1 MLVLSLGEPVLSKG
15 NFAGVGVFTT
25 FYNHKST
32 SKFLCGL
39 LLSLLMVSS
48 VLVNPEYAFSN
59 TPLSLEVKLKRIDN
73 SLISGQTVE
82 LCHQGSGEWVC
93 DDTESTSGTDGT
105 LTASLQLPNDSGP
118 VLINAGGPG
127 TDYSRNSVLVFF
139 RNGNISSTPE
149 LTLASTSWITV
160 NVSVL
165 DSGTPVSNEWV
176 RLSILEQTDDFWIES
191 AQTNDIGIAT
201 FKIDETRYE
210 ERYSEVD
217 NRSVIA
223 KFGQFGSKYN
233 YAQTPITLDGSGLPV
248 PNQQV
253 TLNTS
258 SVLYALSGTVT
269 DFDHTVGTPSLFAN
283 RKMCL
288 RYSDPGTSRGV
299 ERDFETNSAGIYSV
313 SQVTNRTVSFQ
324 PFPCGGQDNWRT
336 YDDIPNRTVTVTDS
350 LATLNFQVTR
360 TRIKVKVT
368 HQDGVPAAFVYVGID
383 GLYEDF
389 EPQDRKVELTDA
401 EGFATFTGL
410 LENKPYEVSFRES
423 DREYEAPRFEDK
435 VLATTLTTGG
445 MNSVNGT
452 IPVLQLDQLEPFP
465 DLPVSLEGTVFG
477 AGGIPIANA
486 EVEASASYGNEPNEY
501 VNYKVR
507 TDKFG
512 KYNIGSLPYGSI
524 RVEVSASRFRSFER
538 MIHTSIDDLDDN
550 DVPVSGEYEDIN
562 FRIRPSASGSLEY
575 SGVLRDS
582 SGIPIPDMEL
592 ILNYPMA
599 SGGDIQRQWTDT
611 DGRFVFSRL
620 TSGQYSIFPELG
632 GRDFAWTTWTA
643 NVSPG
648 SFPQNA
654 SLVLMAKNEANS
666 GNQAR
671 ISGRVVEYLDTAGP
685 TGAEPIEGVCV
696 EVYPTQ
702 GGSGTLA
709 TTNANGNWSASGL
722 VEGEEYLVGT
732 PSQCPGEESQLEIFN
747 FPSNYELPQQNLST
761 VEAQADF
768 VVRHQWSFMEVSSSG
783 TGSITGR
790 IKDGENYSNL
800 SGVQVRLERI
810 RGGIE
815 IQPVFSDDR
824 GEYSFENLPAGD
836 YLLIIEGSFIGDNE
850 YQESTV
856 SVDVRGVPNRVNAV
870 LSRTS
875 SEPFTGIASGIVR
888 DEFLELHEK
897 GRVEVYDLTNPGF
910 WRTAETN
917 QFGEFQIEGL
927 PVDKLLSYRVIPFWS
942 EIARFIGTFRIPPAE
957 DESAEINL
965 DVDLDVGSSI
975 SGHVFNIPQGPFT
988 QPIIAELLQQVGESV
1003 QVVNSAEV
1011 NRVTGL
1017 YEIGQVPLGSYLIR
1031 FTQNP
1036 AGSYSESSMEE
1047 SISMKPVYWNGSR
1060 LGTTSLDE
1068 ADQIDIVSEGQAVV
1082 SKNVTFSRGAS
1093 LQGTLSVATASGI
1106 APLTG
1111 SRSVFVD
1118 LYMETSDE
1126 DWQLLTSSEISGSSN
1141 YEYKFVGLAGG
1152 IYKMHFIDSR
1162 RGNNALTSN
1171 FALDIEIVDGVPR
1184 IINHVM
1190 SAAAPETSAEA
1201 FDLDDLG
1208 AEFLEQLKDEIA
1220 LSPDAAPGST
1230 LEIFVGSEFA
1240 GEFVSAFANSTP
1252 VLLGDWKQVDS
1263 RGYIT
1268 VTIPTTLPAGSH
1280 RIAAQDSRGVVFGWA
1295 PISIN
1300 AADSVSANPAPKP
1313 AAAKA
1318 KPASPKSS
1326 DDSEP
1331 EGEKKETAKEE
1342 EIVAAPTA
1350 GESSNSD
1357 WLFPLAAGFLM
1368 MVVAGSAWVLRS
1380 RRRSFSRK

>member
-1 MLVLSLGEPVLSKG
+1 MLVLSLGEPGLSKG
-15 NFAGVGVFTT
+15 NFAGVGMFTT
-25 FYNHKST
+25 FYNHKSK
-32 SKFLCGL
+32 SKFLFGL

-48 VLVNPEYAFSN
+48 VLVNPESAFSN
-59 TPLSLEVKLKRIDN
+59 TPLSLEVKLKRTDN

-93 DDTESTSGTDGT
+93 DDTESTSGADGS
-105 LTASLQLPNDSGP
+105 LTESLQLPNDSGP

-139 RNGNISSTPE
+139 RNGNISSPPE

-160 NVSVL
+160 NVLVL

-191 AQTNDIGIAT
+191 AQTNGTGIAT

-217 NRSVIA
+217 NGSVIA

-233 YAQTPITLDGSGLPV
+233 YAQTPITLHGSGLPV
-248 PNQQV
+248 ANQQV
-253 TLNTS
+253 TLDTS

-299 ERDFETNSAGIYSV
+299 ERDLETNSDGFYSV

-383 GLYEDF
+383 GLYEGF

-654 SLVLMAKNEANS
+654 SLVLMGKNEANS

-942 EIARFIGTFRIPPAE
+942 EIARFIGTFTIPPAE

-965 DVDLDVGSSI
+965 DVDLDEGSSI
-975 SGHVFNIPQGPFT
+975 SGHVFSIPQGPFT
-988 QPIIAELLQQVGESV
+988 QPIIAELLQQVGEAV

-1017 YEIGQVPLGSYLIR
+1017 YEIGQVPLGRYLIR

-1060 LGTTSLDE
+1060 LGTTFLDE

-1106 APLTG
+1106 TPLTG

-1208 AEFLEQLKDEIA
+1208 AEFLEQLRDEIA

-1240 GEFVSAFANSTP
+1240 GDFVSAFANSTP

-1300 AADSVSANPAPKP
+1300 APDSVSANPAPKP

-1331 EGEKKETAKEE
+1331 DEDKKETATEK
-1342 EIVAAPTA
+1342 EIVATPVA

-1380 RRRSFSRK
+1380 RRGSFSGK

>member
-1 MLVLSLGEPVLSKG
+1 MV
-15 NFAGVGVFTT
+15 TT
-25 FYNHKST
+25 FYNHKSK
-32 SKFLCGL
+32 SKFLFGL

-48 VLVNPEYAFSN
+48 VLINPESAFSN
-59 TPLSLEVKLKRIDN
+59 TPLSLEVKLKGTD
-73 SLISGQTVE
+73 SSPISGQTVE

-93 DDTESTSGTDGT
+93 DVDTDNTSGPDGS

-139 RNGNISSTPE
+139 RNGNVSSPPE

-160 NVSVL
+160 NVRVL

-176 RLSILEQTDDFWIES
+176 RLSILEQPDDFWIES
-191 AQTNDIGIAT
+191 AQTNGSGIAT

-217 NRSVIA
+217 NGSVIA
-223 KFGQFGSKYN
+223 KFGQFGSEYT
-233 YAQTPITLDGSGLPV
+233 YAQTSITLAGSGLPV
-248 PNQQV
+248 DGQQV

-258 SVLYALSGTVT
+258 FVLYELSGTVT

-299 ERDFETNSAGIYSV
+299 ERDFETNSAGFYSV
-313 SQVTNRTVSFQ
+313 SRVTNRTVSFQ

-368 HQDGVPAAFVYVGID
+368 DQEGLPAAFVYVGID
-383 GLYEDF
+383 WLDVEF

-401 EGFATFTGL
+401 QGFATFTGL
-410 LENKPYEVSFRES
+410 LENEPYEVSFRES
-423 DREYEAPRFEDK
+423 DREYEAPRFQDK

-452 IPVLQLDQLEPFP
+452 IPVLQLDKREPFP

-477 AGGIPIANA
+477 AGGTPIANA
-486 EVEASASYGNEPNEY
+486 EVEASASYGNQPNEY

-538 MIHTSIDDLDDN
+538 IIHTSVDDLDD

-562 FRIRPSASGSLEY
+562 FRIRPSSSGLLEY

-592 ILNYPMA
+592 ILNYPMS
-599 SGGDIQRQWTDT
+599 SGGDIQRQWTDS

-620 TSGQYSIFPELG
+620 TSGQYSIFPGLG

-654 SLVLMAKNEANS
+654 SLVLMGKNEANS

-685 TGAEPIEGVCV
+685 TGADPIEGVCV

-709 TTNANGNWSASGL
+709 TTDANGNWSASGL

-732 PSQCPGEESQLEIFN
+732 PSQCPGEESQLAIFN
-747 FPSNYELPQQNLST
+747 FPSNYELPQQNLSI

-768 VVRHQWSFMEVSSSG
+768 DVMHQWSFMEVSRSG
-783 TGSITGR
+783 PGSITGR
-790 IKDGENYSNL
+790 IKDAENYSNL

-815 IQPVFSDDR
+815 IEPVFSDDR

-875 SEPFTGIASGIVR
+875 SEPFTGMASGVVR

-897 GRVEVYDLTNPGF
+897 GRVEVYDVTNPGF

-917 QFGEFQIEGL
+917 QFGEFQIDGL
-927 PVDKLLSYRVIPFWS
+927 PVGKLLSYRVIPFWS
-942 EIARFIGTFRIPPAE
+942 EIARFIGTFTIPSSE
-957 DESAEINL
+957 DESAEIDL
-965 DVDLDVGSSI
+965 DVDLDEGSSI
-975 SGHVFNIPQGPFT
+975 SGHVFNIPQGSFT
-988 QPIIAELLQQVGESV
+988 KPIIAELLQQVGEEV

-1017 YEIGQVPLGSYLIR
+1017 YEIGQVPIGSYLIR

-1060 LGTTSLDE
+1060 LGTTSLDQ

-1082 SKNVTFSRGAS
+1082 SKNLTFSRGAS
-1093 LQGTLSVATASGI
+1093 LQGSLSVATASGI
-1106 APLTG
+1106 TPLTG

-1141 YEYKFVGLAGG
+1141 YEYNFVGLAGG
-1152 IYKMHFIDSR
+1152 SYKMHFIDSR

-1190 SAAAPETSAEA
+1190 STAAPETSAEA

-1220 LSPDAAPGST
+1220 LSPDASPGST

-1240 GEFVSAFANSTP
+1240 GDFVSAFANSTP

-1295 PISIN
+1295 PISIK
-1300 AADSVSANPAPKP
+1300 APDTVSVNPATNP
-1313 AAAKA
+1313 AATKAKA
-1318 KPASPKSS
+1318 AAPKSS
-1326 DDSEP
+1326 DDSEAD
-1331 EGEKKETAKEE
+1331 EEKKETAKEE
-1342 EIVAAPTA
+1342 EIVAAPAATD
-1350 GESSNSD
+1350 SSSD

-1368 MVVAGSAWVLRS
+1368 LVVAGSAWVLRS
-1380 RRRSFSRK
+1380 RRGRYSRK